1 MPSDNLIGGAEPAV
15 PTAAVDPNS
24 GFCQS
29 NAVFYSRRG
38 PSPLP
43 PADFLDVATFIAAH
57 AHDSG
62 RTALI
67 DAATGTHLTYHQL
80 WRAVGSVSARLSE
93 LGLRKGHVVLLLS
106 PNSIFFPV
114 VALSVISV
122 GAVITTVNPVNTP
135 GEIAKQIAD
144 SKPSLAFTTHH
155 LLGKLADAFA
165 NVSVSSPV
173 DVVLMDDCSR
183 RYRYP
188 SNTKIVTTLT
198 KMITCPAGSSS
209 SRDRVSQNDVATVL
223 YSSGTTGASKGV
235 LSSHRSLIAVVQ
247 NVVRRHRIAVAERGV
262 ADGGKVS
269 PAKFLCTIP
278 MFHIYGLTMFSMGL
292 LAAGATVVVLS
303 SFSMDD
309 MLSSIERFGVTD
321 LPLVPPILV
330 SMVKDAD
337 RINMKYELG
346 TLERVLCG
354 ASPLSKEVA
363 AGFAATYPGVRVSQA
378 YGLTES
384 PWAASMD
391 TAEEVERRPGS
402 VGKLLPNMEARIVA
416 PESGEGL
423 GVRRTGEL
431 WLKGPY
437 VMKGYLNNREATV
450 STLDAKGWLKTG
462 DICYIDDQGFLFVV
476 DRLKELIKYKGY
488 QVAPAE
494 LEAVLLTH
502 PQIDDAAVI
511 PVPHKEVGQY
521 PMAYVV
527 RKADSN
533 LSRTDIMA
541 FVAKEVAPYKKVR
554 EVEFISAIPKN
565 PSGKILR
572 RNLIKL
578 STDTRNAPSSKL

>member
-1 MPSDNLIGGAEPAV
+1 MTSNNILIGDSLP
-15 PTAAVDPNS
+15 AAVDPIS

-29 NAVFYSRRG
+29 NAVFYSRRD

-57 AHDSG
+57 AHDGG

-67 DAATGTHLTYHQL
+67 DAATGTHLTYSQL

-106 PNSIFFPV
+106 PNSILFPV
-114 VALSVISV
+114 VALSVISL

-135 GEIAKQIAD
+135 GEIAKQIAS
-144 SKPSLAFTTHH
+144 SKPALAFTTHE
-155 LLGKLADAFA
+155 LLGKLADAFS
-165 NVSVSSPV
+165 SVSSPV
-173 DVVLMDDCSR
+173 DVVLMDDYGR
-183 RYRYP
+183 HRYP
-188 SNTKIVTTLT
+188 SNVKIVTTLT
-198 KMITCPAGSSS
+198 KMITCPPGNSNNICT
-209 SRDRVSQNDVATVL
+209 DRVSQNDVATLL
-223 YSSGTTGASKGV
+223 YSSGTTGTSKGV

-247 NVVRRHRIAVAERGV
+247 NIVRRHRIAAAERRV
-262 ADGGKVS
+262 VEGGKAS
-269 PAKFLCTIP
+269 PATFLCTLP
-278 MFHIYGLTMFSMGL
+278 MFHIYGLTMFSLGL

-303 SFSMDD
+303 SYSMDD
-309 MLSSIERFGVTD
+309 MLSSIEKFGVTD
-321 LPLVPPILV
+321 LPLVPPVLV
-330 SMVKDAD
+330 SMIKDAD
-337 RINMKYELG
+337 RIHGKYELG
-346 TLERVLCG
+346 TLQRVLCG

-363 AGFAATYPGVRVSQA
+363 EEFSARYPGVTVSQA

-384 PWAASMD
+384 PWVASMD
-391 TAEEVERRPGS
+391 TAEEVRRQPGA
-402 VGKLLPNMEARIVA
+402 VGKLLPNMEARIVS

-423 GVRRTGEL
+423 GVNRAGEL

-437 VMKGYLNNREATV
+437 VMKGYLNNPEATALTFDV
-450 STLDAKGWLKTG
+450 KGWLKTG
-462 DICYIDDQGFLFVV
+462 DICYIDEHGFLYVV

-502 PQIDDAAVI
+502 PQIADAAVI

-527 RKADSN
+527 RKAGSN

-541 FVAKEVAPYKKVR
+541 FVAKEVAPYKKIR
-554 EVEFISAIPKN
+554 DVEFISAIPKN

-578 STDTRNAPSSKL
+578 QSTTSTPSSKL